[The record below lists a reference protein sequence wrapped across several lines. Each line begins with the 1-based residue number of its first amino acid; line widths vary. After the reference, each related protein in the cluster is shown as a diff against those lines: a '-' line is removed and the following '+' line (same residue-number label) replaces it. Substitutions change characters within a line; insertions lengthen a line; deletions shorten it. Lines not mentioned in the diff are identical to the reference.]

1 MKVKIGGQV
10 CWYTPDFMVIN
21 KDSEVEFHEVK
32 GHKKVFMDDAK
43 VKIKAAAMNFPF
55 KFLVCYPK
63 PKKLGGGWD
72 IEEVKSI

>member
-1 MKVKIGGQV
+1 
-10 CWYTPDFMVIN
+10 MVIN

-72 IEEVKSI
+72 IEEVKAH